1 MKEGINEVVVSAEA
15 GTGLIATIRAEEQ
28 EIIIDESGLV
38 GGSKTGPDPYDHIM
52 GALGACTVITLHMYA
67 QRKKWPLERAE
78 VRLKHE
84 RVYADDCVG
93 CEQEDTKINQVT
105 KKLYLQGPLTP
116 EQRQR
121 LEDIS
126 ARCPVQKT
134 LEAGLKV
141 KTFLMS

>member
-1 MKEGINEVVVSAEA
+1 MKEGINEVVVSAKA
-15 GTGLIATIRAEEQ
+15 ATGLVATIRTEGQ

-38 GGSKTGPDPYDHIM
+38 SGTKTGPDPYDHIL

-84 RVYADDCVG
+84 RVYAEDCAS
-93 CEQEDTKINQVT
+93 CEKQDAKINQVT

-134 LEAGLKV
+134 LEGGLKL
-141 KTFLMS
+141 KTILAP

>member
-1 MKEGINEVVVSAEA
+1 MKEGENEVIVRADKGAGLVANIQAEGQA
-15 GTGLIATIRAEEQ
+15 FS
-28 EIIIDESGLV
+28 IDESGLV
-38 GGSKTGPDPYDHIM
+38 TGTKTGPDPYDYIM

-67 QRKKWPLERAE
+67 QRKNWPLERAE

-84 RVYADDCVG
+84 RIYATDCAD
-93 CEQEDTKINQVT
+93 CDNKDARINQIT
-105 KKLYLQGPLTP
+105 KKLYLIGALTP

-134 LEAGLKV
+134 LEAGLRV
-141 KTFLMS
+141 KTLLQD